1 MELDILRRELT
12 YRTARSGGKGG
23 QNVNK
28 VETKVEVRLNIA
40 SSMALNEAEKARIME
55 KLAPNISLDGDL
67 FYSHQTERSQ
77 LANKERA
84 EKKIILRITNAL
96 KEKKKRR
103 PSTVPR
109 SVKEARFQDKK
120 RQSEIKE
127 MRRKPTIL

>member
-1 MELDILRRELT
+1 MELDTLRKELT

-40 SSMALNEAEKARIME
+40 ASMALNETEKARIME
-55 KLAPNISLDGDL
+55 KLAPNISSEGDL
-67 FYSHQTERSQ
+67 FYTHQTERSQ

-84 EKKIILRITNAL
+84 EKKMILRITNAL
-96 KEKKKRR
+96 KERKKRK
-103 PSTVPR
+103 PSMVPR

-120 RQSEIKE
+120 RQSEIKA
-127 MRRKPTIL
+127 MRKKPIL

>member
-1 MELDILRRELT
+1 
-12 YRTARSGGKGG
+12 
-23 QNVNK
+23 
-28 VETKVEVRLNIA
+28 
-40 SSMALNEAEKARIME
+40 
-55 KLAPNISLDGDL
+55 L